1 MTGARICK
9 RLRRPGIDS
18 EDSIPPAYL
27 AWRAST
33 TGNRVVVPAS
43 QAGNRCLGSLKSLQ
57 IRTLCTGTAVLVL
70 ARPLD
75 KEGVTGLASLSLR
88 NKIHPEGT
96 VLMYEFLMYRFD
108 TLYW

>member
-18 EDSIPPAYL
+18 EDSTPPAYVTL
-27 AWRAST
+27 RADT
-33 TGNRVVVPAS
+33 TYRVVVPAR
-43 QAGNRCLGSLKSLQ
+43 QAGNRWLGSLKGLQ
-57 IRTLCTGTAVLVL
+57 IRALCTGTAELVL

-88 NKIHPEGT
+88 NKIPPEGT
-96 VLMYEFLMYRFD
+96 VLMYEFLLYRFD